1 MSAVKSNISPEK
13 CEAAANTKEITF
25 TLLLSEAAHHICS
38 QKLCEISRIISVA
51 EPHFLNRCRLSDC
64 NFCKKGMGYKYFPG
78 DFQTFSEDL
87 FCRTLS

>member
-38 QKLCEISRIISVA
+38 QKLCETSRIISVA
-51 EPHFLNRCRLSDC
+51 EPHFLNSCRLSDC
-64 NFCKKGMGYKYFPG
+64 NFCKKGMEYKYFPK
-78 DFQTFSEDL
+78 DFQTFSEEP